1 MNSGEAFGKP
11 GISPKWTSSAKEG
24 VGTSLRRCSRLHFTA
39 SHGIVN
45 EVYYPGVDTAQIR
58 DHQLLI
64 TDGKFFYEER
74 RGTSHSIQWIKSG
87 IPAYRIVNDDKD
99 LRFKVEKTVFI
110 DSENDVLVQ
119 HVVFIKNDQKDNI
132 SLYSLLSPHLMNGG
146 MGNTAWNGNYKGRRM
161 QFASKGEIFMA
172 FYIPE
177 VSGKMSCGFSGY
189 SDGFQDIANN
199 KTMTYE
205 FSSATDGNVA
215 ITTEILLGKQN
226 SFNMYTAFGTTM
238 EEAALKVL
246 KSSNLN
252 WESALNDFVQHWV
265 TYKKYTAKNI
275 LVKKKYDLLE
285 PSLAVIRTHVSKE
298 PLAGGI
304 IASLSIPWGNFKG
317 DDDLGGYHLIWP
329 RDMVEAAQ
337 ALLILGDID
346 GSVDALRY
354 LQSTQESDGH
364 WPQNMWLNGKQ
375 YWGGIQMDETA
386 FPVVLLYNL
395 WKGGYVKL
403 ENFSDMLIRALSFIV
418 ANGPVTDQ
426 DRWEEDGGY
435 SSFTIAVEI
444 SALCYGSE
452 MIDQLGF
459 HEESNKTQLV
469 ADVYNSNIERWLYR
483 ENSDLD
489 RKYGVNG
496 HFVRI
501 SQVEEDIQS
510 NDYIP
515 IKNRPWS
522 SSLVKTEETVS
533 TGVLSLVRFGLR
545 PHDHDGIINT
555 VKIIDGELK
564 TETKS
569 GPIWH
574 RYNHDGYGEHNDGTG
589 FNGTG
594 HGRGWPLLSGERAH
608 YEISRG
614 NMSEAIQLLHTMER
628 DANVG
633 GMIPEQIWDGDDI
646 PERGLY
652 NGRPSGSAMPLVW
665 AHAEYVKLCWAI
677 ENGRP
682 FERNEIAYSRYVERK
697 IRINEDIWSFK
708 NKIKRL
714 KSKSSIMFILGDD
727 CFVRLTGNNWKD
739 MNDIHSRSMFSKVHY
754 IEVDLTTIKTETQLE
769 FTFFWKKSN
778 RWEGMNYTV
787 ELL

>member
-1 MNSGEAFGKP
+1 M
-11 GISPKWTSSAKEG
+11 
-24 VGTSLRRCSRLHFTA
+24 
-39 SHGIVN
+39 
-45 EVYYPGVDTAQIR
+45 
-58 DHQLLI
+58 
-64 TDGKFFYEER
+64 
-74 RGTSHSIQWIKSG
+74 
-87 IPAYRIVNDDKD
+87 
-99 LRFKVEKTVFI
+99 
-110 DSENDVLVQ
+110 
-119 HVVFIKNDQKDNI
+119 
-132 SLYSLLSPHLMNGG
+132 
-146 MGNTAWNGNYKGRRM
+146 
-161 QFASKGEIFMA
+161 
-172 FYIPE
+172 
-177 VSGKMSCGFSGY
+177 
-189 SDGFQDIANN
+189 
-199 KTMTYE
+199 
-205 FSSATDGNVA
+205 
-215 ITTEILLGKQN
+215 
-226 SFNMYTAFGTTM
+226 
-238 EEAALKVL
+238 
-246 KSSNLN
+246 
-252 WESALNDFVQHWV
+252 
-265 TYKKYTAKNI
+265 
-275 LVKKKYDLLE
+275 LE

-515 IKNRPWS
+515 IK
-522 SSLVKTEETVS
+522 
-533 TGVLSLVRFGLR
+533 
-545 PHDHDGIINT
+545 
-555 VKIIDGELK
+555 
-564 TETKS
+564 
-569 GPIWH
+569 
-574 RYNHDGYGEHNDGTG
+574 
-589 FNGTG
+589 TG
-594 HGRGWPLLSGERAH
+594 HGPHHL
-608 YEISRG
+608 
-614 NMSEAIQLLHTMER
+614 
-628 DANVG
+628 
-633 GMIPEQIWDGDDI
+633 
-646 PERGLY
+646 
-652 NGRPSGSAMPLVW
+652 
-665 AHAEYVKLCWAI
+665 
-677 ENGRP
+677 
-682 FERNEIAYSRYVERK
+682 
-697 IRINEDIWSFK
+697 
-708 NKIKRL
+708 
-714 KSKSSIMFILGDD
+714 
-727 CFVRLTGNNWKD
+727 
-739 MNDIHSRSMFSKVHY
+739 
-754 IEVDLTTIKTETQLE
+754 
-769 FTFFWKKSN
+769 
-778 RWEGMNYTV
+778 
-787 ELL
+787 